1 MAHKKD
7 NGLIREM
14 QKVLLDDSDFLKK
27 LIQEN
32 LQKILEAEFESKIQ
46 AKPYER
52 TGDRQGYRN
61 GTYTRTLKTR
71 VGTLELQVIRDRE
84 GKFSTELFDRYQRS
98 EKALVLSL
106 IEMYINGVSTR
117 KGKEDNR
124 EALRYND
131 L

>member
-7 NGLIREM
+7 NGLVREM

-52 TGDRQGYRN
+52 TGDRQC
-61 GTYTRTLKTR
+61 
-71 VGTLELQVIRDRE
+71 
-84 GKFSTELFDRYQRS
+84 
-98 EKALVLSL
+98 
-106 IEMYINGVSTR
+106 
-117 KGKEDNR
+117 
-124 EALRYND
+124 
-131 L
+131 